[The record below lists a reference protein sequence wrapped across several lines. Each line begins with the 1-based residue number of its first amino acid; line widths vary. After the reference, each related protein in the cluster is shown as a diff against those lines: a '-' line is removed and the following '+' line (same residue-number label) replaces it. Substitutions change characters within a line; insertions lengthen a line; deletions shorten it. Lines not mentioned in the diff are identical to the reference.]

1 MERADGTVWFCVCET
16 SETGDGAVLFG
27 EKDVEYYFKR
37 LFLIVSVAALFLL
50 RWFFEGLRRSTC
62 DAQRPEV
69 RLETNQL
76 ANCSSNLLERLRR
89 DHLRVQWRGHRAS
102 VCYFLDFEEDVERKL

>member
-1 MERADGTVWFCVCET
+1 MEWTWSEQTVLFGSASARPVRL
-16 SETGDGAVLFG
+16 VFG

-102 VCYFLDFEEDVERKL
+102 ICYV